1 MNKNIIKNI
10 SNALLKK
17 SNIYQKIRLDEQFI
31 IEKDFLNIKNI
42 LLDIID
48 ISKCKIYISKTF
60 ICDSINIMQINNSTF
75 IEFENEQY
83 EYENKGLNNS
93 IEINL

>member
-17 SNIYQKIRLDEQFI
+17 SNIYQTIRLDEQFI